1 MSTPLAVTQ
10 ELLFRYFAGSATTFE
25 KQQIDTW
32 MREEANRESF
42 YACLDV
48 YEHRHHQFQAD
59 AGEALERHRER
70 IRNNGVV
77 PAPVFRRRFPWKLT
91 SVAAA
96 VALVATGFLF
106 REKLLYRK
114 YTTGFGETRRLTL
127 SDGSRVI
134 LNANSELKEPRFALG
149 DTARRVYLSGE
160 ADFSVVHTPDD
171 RRLVVKTVD
180 GMEVVVLGT
189 EFTVY
194 DRHHSSRVVLRQ
206 GKVELRYREGT
217 SFRKVILRPGELVRV
232 KPKQEL
238 VRVERTPAPEKYRA
252 WSEDRFVFE
261 ETSLREIVGL
271 FEDNYGVTLE
281 IRDPEL
287 ADWTISGSFTAHNG
301 QELLELLVEAS
312 SLKFTQTGNH
322 ILITK
327 PTK

>member
-10 ELLFRYFAGSATTFE
+10 ELLFRYFAGNATAFE
-25 KQQIDTW
+25 KQQIDSW
-32 MREEANRESF
+32 MREEANRDSF
-42 YACLDV
+42 YACLDL
-48 YEHRHHQFQAD
+48 YEHKHRQFQAD
-59 AGEALERHRER
+59 TGNALERHRKR
-70 IRNNGVV
+70 IAGNAEAGTTVS
-77 PAPVFRRRFPWKLT
+77 RRSFPWKLT
-91 SVAAA
+91 SVAAS
-96 VALVATGFLF
+96 VALLAAGYFF
-106 REKLLYRK
+106 KDDLLYRK
-114 YTTGFGETRRLTL
+114 YKTGFGQTRRITL
-127 SDGSRVI
+127 SDGSHVI

-149 DTARRVYLSGE
+149 DTARRVFLNGE
-160 ADFSVVHTPDD
+160 ADFSVIHTPDD
-171 RRLVVKTVD
+171 RRLVVKTSD

-206 GKVELRYREGT
+206 GKVELRYREGS

-232 KPKQEL
+232 RPKQEQ
-238 VRVERTPAPEKYRA
+238 VRVEKTALPEKYRA

-261 ETSLREIVGL
+261 ETSLREIAGL
-271 FEDNYGVTLE
+271 FADNYGVTLE

-312 SLKFTQTGNH
+312 SLQFTHVGNH